1 MHNRKFQKIVVYL
14 MIGVMLITT
23 LFAGAAAF
31 F

>member
-1 MHNRKFQKIVVYL
+1 MNRKMQKVVVYL

-23 LFAGAAAF
+23 LLAGASMF